1 MAVTIMAIEN
11 KLKVPDMLI
20 LPYPAMTLSRGDIM
34 PSIFYSL
41 KDPILNISLLKM
53 CFDSYV
59 PEGSDP
65 DNDYLISPLK
75 TPELILARFPPI
87 RIMVGTMDPIRDMS
101 YLFLQK

>member
-53 CFDSYV
+53 
-59 PEGSDP
+59 
-65 DNDYLISPLK
+65 
-75 TPELILARFPPI
+75 
-87 RIMVGTMDPIRDMS
+87 
-101 YLFLQK
+101 